1 MKLISIFL
9 IVAGFS
15 IAQQQSMHMAGLDIE
30 LGMDKETLLN
40 MIDFNVYMELEDD
53 AGNIFLSNKGSDQPV
68 GIINFKDNRVVKIQK
83 DWGTSLQSNVGKV
96 FKILWKIFRQYGQ
109 ETELLKVMP
118 NEIFTPTHEQYSL
131 NFYID
136 ENRYVEILIQHRV
149 LIFEVLEATDVY

>member
-1 MKLISIFL
+1 MKLISIFI

-53 AGNIFLSNKGSDQPV
+53 AGNIFLSQKGSDKPV
-68 GIINFKDNRVVKIQK
+68 GIINFKDNRVAKLQK

-96 FKILWKIFRQYGQ
+96 FKILWKIFRQYGK

-118 NEIFTPTHEQYSL
+118 NEIFTPTNEQYSL
-131 NFYID
+131 YFYLD
-136 ENRYVEILIQHRV
+136 ESRYVEILIQHRV

>member
-40 MIDFNVYMELEDD
+40 MIDFNVYMDLEDD
-53 AGNIFLSNKGSDQPV
+53 AGNIFLSHKDSDKPV
-68 GIINFKDNRVVKIQK
+68 GIINFKDNRVSKLQK

-96 FKILWKIFRQYGQ
+96 FKILWKIFRQYGK

-118 NEIFTPTHEQYSL
+118 NEIFTPTNEQYSL

-136 ENRYVEILIQHRV
+136 ESRYVEILIQHRV

>member
-9 IVAGFS
+9 IVTGFS

-68 GIINFKDNRVVKIQK
+68 GIINFKDNRVVKLQK

-96 FKILWKIFRQYGQ
+96 FKILWKIFRQNGK
-109 ETELLKVMP
+109 ETELLKVVP
-118 NEIFTPTHEQYSL
+118 HEIFTPTNEQYSL

-136 ENRYVEILIQHRV
+136 ESRYVEILIQHRV

>member
-30 LGMDKETLLN
+30 LGMDKETILN

-53 AGNIFLSNKGSDQPV
+53 AGNIFLSQKGSDKPV
-68 GIINFKDNRVVKIQK
+68 GIINFKNNRVVKVQK

-96 FKILWKIFRQYGQ
+96 FKILWKIFRQYGK

-118 NEIFTPTHEQYSL
+118 NEIFTPTNEQYSL
-131 NFYID
+131 NFYLD
-136 ENRYVEILIQHRV
+136 ESRYVEILIQHRV
-149 LIFEVLEATDVY
+149 LIFEVLEAAEIY

>member
-9 IVAGFS
+9 IVAGIS
-15 IAQQQSMHMAGLDIE
+15 IAQQQSIHMAGLNIE
-30 LGMDKETLLN
+30 LGMDKEILLN

-53 AGNIFLSNKGSDQPV
+53 AGNIFLSQKGSDKPI

-96 FKILWKIFRQYGQ
+96 FKILWKIFRQHGK

-118 NEIFTPTHEQYSL
+118 NEIFTPTNEQYSL
-131 NFYID
+131 NFYFD

-149 LIFEVLEATDVY
+149 LIFEVLEATEVY